1 VQKLKPQIQKLQLAQ
16 LDKRLQFFRDLPN
29 EKRDPPRGGWISAI
43 RKSLGISGNALA
55 QRMGISQSAE
65 AQFEKSEKER
75 SISLQTLEKVAAALN
90 ADLVYAIVPRKSL
103 RDTLEDR
110 AFVKAKERV
119 LPLANSMRLENQAT
133 SSEHLA
139 REVEAL
145 QKQLLENPK
154 ELWR

>member
-1 VQKLKPQIQKLQLAQ
+1 
-16 LDKRLQFFRDLPN
+16 
-29 EKRDPPRGGWISAI
+29 
-43 RKSLGISGNALA
+43 
-55 QRMGISQSAE
+55 M
-65 AQFEKSEKER
+65 
-75 SISLQTLEKVAAALN
+75 QTLEKVATALN

-119 LPLANSMRLENQAT
+119 LPLANSMRLESQAT

-139 REVEAL
+139 REVEEL

>member
-1 VQKLKPQIQKLQLAQ
+1 MKPQIQKLQLVQ

-29 EKRDPPRGGWISAI
+29 EKRAPPRGWWISAI
-43 RKSLGISGNALA
+43 RKSLGISGSVLA

-75 SISLQTLEKVAAALN
+75 SISLQTLEKVATALN

-110 AFVKAKERV
+110 ALVKARERV